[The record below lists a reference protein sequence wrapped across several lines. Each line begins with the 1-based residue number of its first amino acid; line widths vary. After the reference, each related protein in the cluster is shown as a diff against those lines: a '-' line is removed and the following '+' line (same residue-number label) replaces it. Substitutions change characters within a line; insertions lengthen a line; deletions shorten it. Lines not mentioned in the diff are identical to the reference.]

1 MQTEIEAKFAD
12 IEIEAIRKKLQ
23 DCGAKLIHPMR
34 LMRRALIE
42 EAHMQKNNGFIR
54 IRDEGDKVTLTY
66 KEHRKNELH
75 GAKEIEVVVSSFEDT
90 VSLFQ
95 QAGWAY
101 KTFQESKRET
111 WELDDNEIVIDIWPW
126 LDPFIEIEGPSEDSL
141 KSGAKKLGLDWRE
154 AIFGS
159 VDILYNRKFPHMS
172 NRGIIDIK
180 DARLDSAVPSEFL
193 K

>member
-12 IEIEAIRKKLQ
+12 IEIETIRKKLK
-23 DCGAKLIHPMR
+23 DSGAQLVHPMR

-42 EAHMQKNNGFIR
+42 EPHMQKHNGFIR

-75 GAKEIEVVVSSFEDT
+75 GAKEIEVIVSSFEDT

-95 QAGWAY
+95 EAGWSY

-141 KSGAKKLGLDWRE
+141 KSGAEKLGLDWGE

-180 DARLDSAVPSEFL
+180 DARLDSAVPVEFTQ
-193 K
+193 